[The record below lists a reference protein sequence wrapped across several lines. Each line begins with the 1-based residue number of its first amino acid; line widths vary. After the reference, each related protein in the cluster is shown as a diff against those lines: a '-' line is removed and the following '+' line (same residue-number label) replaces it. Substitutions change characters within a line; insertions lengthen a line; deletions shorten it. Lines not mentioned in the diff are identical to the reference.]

1 MYQENIPSTIEQD
14 IQTMIPKLWNMEKWT
29 RNDLPCNNPC
39 SLMRKN
45 LETLSRNKYMV
56 GAKADGVRAFM
67 LFSFTEESDQDYVA
81 MVDRAGKGRVWNH
94 IRAASELYSG
104 TLLDGEILE
113 HKDGTITYFVFD
125 IIAISGY
132 TMVNKSHT
140 TRRGEIRRVLSQI
153 HRAPNNLEI
162 REKEWFPYEDVNYDS
177 ITHSIYPHPC
187 DGFIFVPENGRTLA
201 PGKQLDHFKWK
212 RAEDHTIDFC
222 FYNGDLFVEDRGN
235 PVDVTTM
242 DIEGFKNNNDDPI
255 RDGTIIECQMK
266 PVDNNKWEAIFVRK
280 RPDKTHPNDLRV
292 ALLTLQNVRED
303 IQLEELMV

>member
-1 MYQENIPSTIEQD
+1 
-14 IQTMIPKLWNMEKWT
+14 
-29 RNDLPCNNPC
+29 
-39 SLMRKN
+39 MRKN
-45 LETLSRNKYMV
+45 LETLTRTKYMV

-67 LFSFTEESDQDYVA
+67 LFSFTENPERDYVA

-104 TLLDGEILE
+104 TLLDGEIIE
-113 HKDGTITYFVFD
+113 RKDGTITYFVFD

-140 TRRGEIRRVLSQI
+140 TRRGEIKRVLNQI
-153 HRAPNNLEI
+153 HRVPNNLEI
-162 REKEWFPYEDVNYDS
+162 REKEWFPYDNVNYDL

-187 DGFIFVPENGRTLA
+187 DGFIFVPENGRMLA

-222 FYNGDLFVEDRGN
+222 LYNGELFVEDRGN
-235 PVDVTTM
+235 PVDVITM
-242 DIEGFKNNNDDPI
+242 GIERFKNNSTENPKDGSIVECKMEHLGDD
-255 RDGTIIECQMK
+255 
-266 PVDNNKWEAIFVRK
+266 KWEANFIRK
-280 RPDKTHPNDLRV
+280 RSDKTHPNDYRV

-303 IQLEELMV
+303 IQLEELNI

>member
-14 IQTMIPKLWNMEKWT
+14 IQTMIPKLWNLEKWT
-29 RNDLPCNNPC
+29 RPDLPCNNPC

-45 LETLSRNKYMV
+45 LDTLSRTEYMV

-67 LFSFTEESDQDYVA
+67 LFSFTDNTDQDYVA
-81 MVDRAGKGRVWNH
+81 MVDRAGKGRVWNN

-113 HKDGTITYFVFD
+113 HNDGKITYFVFD

-140 TRRGEIRRVLSQI
+140 TRRGEIKRVLSQI
-153 HRAPNNLEI
+153 RSTNNIEI
-162 REKEWFPYEDVNYDS
+162 REKEWFPYGNVNYDS
-177 ITHSIYPHPC
+177 ITHSIFPHPC
-187 DGFIFVPENGRTLA
+187 DGFIFVPENGRKLA

-222 FYNGDLFVEDRGN
+222 FYNGELFVEDRGN
-235 PVDVTTM
+235 PATI
-242 DIEGFKNNNDDPI
+242 DIEGFKNTKDATI
-255 RDGTIIECQMK
+255 QDGTIIECRMK
-266 PVDNNKWEAIFVRK
+266 PVTNDKWEAIFVRK

-292 ALLTLQNVRED
+292 ALLTLENVREN
-303 IQLEELMV
+303 IQLEELMG